1 MLLLLSVCWFKAK
14 SDLKKRK
21 KAKGKRRRRKRA
33 PRCVFNGFNPTIYNT
48 EIPLTRRRWELY
60 TSAGAMRARGRGL

>member
-21 KAKGKRRRRKRA
+21 KAKGEGEKERRA
-33 PRCVFNGFNPTIYNT
+33 VCVFNSFNPTIYNT

>member
-21 KAKGKRRRRKRA
+21 KAKGEGEKERRA
-33 PRCVFNGFNPTIYNT
+33 VCF
-48 EIPLTRRRWELY
+48 
-60 TSAGAMRARGRGL
+60 